1 MRSTPRG
8 FPRREASPDPKDH
21 AMTAVLSAY
30 QSLVLSL
37 LRAFSGLLL
46 LQHGTLKML
55 DFPAPR
61 PPAVAFGNLMWFS
74 GVIELV
80 CGVLITLGLLTRPA
94 AFLAS
99 GFTAVAYFMVHA
111 PRGFYP
117 ILNNGELSAL
127 YSFVFFYLVFAGA
140 GPISLDAKLR
150 GK

>member
-1 MRSTPRG
+1 MSH
-8 FPRREASPDPKDH
+8 DLKDR

-37 LRAFSGLLL
+37 LRAISGLLL
-46 LQHGTLKML
+46 LQHGTLKLL
-55 DFPAPR
+55 DFPAAH
-61 PPAVAFGNLMWFS
+61 PPAVVFGNLMWFS

-80 CGVLITLGLLTRPA
+80 CGVLITLGLFTRPA

-111 PRGFYP
+111 PRSFYP
-117 ILNNGELSAL
+117 ILNGGELTVL
-127 YSFVFFYLVFAGA
+127 YSFVFFYLVFAGP

>member
-1 MRSTPRG
+1 MSH
-8 FPRREASPDPKDH
+8 DLKDR

-37 LRAFSGLLL
+37 LRAISGLLL
-46 LQHGTLKML
+46 LQHGMLKLL
-55 DFPAPR
+55 DFPANH
-61 PPAVAFGNLMWFS
+61 PPSVVFGNLAWFS
-74 GVIELV
+74 GLIELV
-80 CGVLITLGLLTRPA
+80 CGVLITLGLFTRPA

-111 PRGFYP
+111 PRSFYP
-117 ILNNGELSAL
+117 ILNGGELTVL
-127 YSFVFFYLVFAGA
+127 YSFVFFYLVFAGP